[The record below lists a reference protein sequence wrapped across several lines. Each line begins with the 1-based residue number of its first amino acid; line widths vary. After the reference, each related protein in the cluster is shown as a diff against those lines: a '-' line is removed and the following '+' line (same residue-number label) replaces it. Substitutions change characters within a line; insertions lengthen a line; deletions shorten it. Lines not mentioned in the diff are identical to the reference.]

1 MAETYVV
8 LDPTAA
14 QIADIAMLASEEMKR
29 FGLVP
34 KVALLSH
41 SNFGSTDYA
50 PAVKMREALTLIRE
64 ARPELEVDG
73 EMHAD
78 AALSEEIRARILP
91 GSTLNGQA
99 NLLIL
104 PTLDAANIDFHMLK
118 VLGNGISIGPILMG
132 ACKPV
137 HILTP
142 SVTVRGIVNMTAL
155 ATLDAQIAEAAGQF
169 DETGHHHGYM
179 PREEWAK

>member
-1 MAETYVV
+1 MV
-8 LDPTAA
+8 AA
-14 QIADIAMLASEEMKR
+14 R
-29 FGLVP
+29 T
-34 KVALLSH
+34 LS
-41 SNFGSTDYA
+41 
-50 PAVKMREALTLIRE
+50 REAGSER
-64 ARPELEVDG
+64 EVDG

-78 AALSEEIRARILP
+78 AALSVEIRARILP

-104 PTLDAANIDFHMLK
+104 PTLDAANIAFNMLK

-137 HILTP
+137 HILPP

-155 ATLDAQIAEAAGQF
+155 ATHEAPIAEAAGKF
-169 DETGHHHGYM
+169 DETGHQHGYM
-179 PREEWAK
+179 TRSEERRVWKERDKQSK